1 MQRLECETTT
11 FLDRRV
17 TGGDGLKGS
26 LICDNTGNLSASAGR
41 IGNVTPADS
50 WADARAEAIH
60 AIEPGVGGVLFFCDA
75 GAAAIFDGMLAER
88 HISDVLKFIA
98 ILHIVVQT
106 RTVTSTE
113 ERA

>member
-1 MQRLECETTT
+1 MGK
-11 FLDRRV
+11 V
-17 TGGDGLKGS
+17 
-26 LICDNTGNLSASAGR
+26 A
-41 IGNVTPADS
+41 PADS
-50 WADARAEAIH
+50 WAERRPEGMH
-60 AIEPGVGGVLFFCDA
+60 PIEPGVGGVLFFCDA

-113 ERA
+113 ERAQDLDGRSGVQRILTIVFADKLKPRFVDGS